1 MLFERHND
9 RNTLNALHAT
19 LGATDKGDL
28 PFIYHHLKKGCI
40 LQLCSITGTDARHL
54 MFGVNYGS
62 YRLGVLSS
70 TLAKRVLDL
79 ENRGLPYRL
88 TISRIEKEKYLPPT
102 AIEVELEWGEESLA
116 RVA

>member
-1 MLFERHND
+1 MLFERFNNRD
-9 RNTLNALHAT
+9 TPNTLHAT

-28 PFIYHHLKKGCI
+28 PFVYHHLKKGCI
-40 LQLCSITGTDARHL
+40 LQLSTITGADARHL

-70 TLAKRVLDL
+70 LQAKRVLDL

-88 TISRIEKEKYLPPT
+88 TISRIEKEKYMPPT
-102 AIEVELEWGEESLA
+102 AIEVELEWGEEPLA